1 MPPIDLTRHRAVV
14 FDVDGTLYDQRRL
27 RRRMVMELVGHC
39 LAHPRDLG
47 LPRRLQVFRRERERL
62 ADGEAEGIAMEQY
75 LRPAAHLGVPP
86 DALERE
92 VFRWM
97 EERPLRHLAAC
108 RSPGAGA
115 LFRRLRAAG
124 VAVAVLS
131 DYPAEA
137 KLAALGL
144 TADLAVAATDPGVG
158 RFKPHPA
165 GLLRVLGLL
174 DVAPERCVVVGDRD
188 ERDGEAA
195 RRVGADF
202 LLKTRRPAGP
212 GEFRRFSELLPGF
225 DS

>member
-1 MPPIDLTRHRAVV
+1 
-14 FDVDGTLYDQRRL
+14 
-27 RRRMVMELVGHC
+27 MELLGHC

-62 ADGEAEGIAMEQY
+62 AEEEAENVATEQY
-75 LRPAAHLGVPP
+75 LRPAVRLGVPP

-92 VFRWM
+92 VFDWI
-97 EERPLRHLAAC
+97 EERPLRHLPAY
-108 RSPGAGA
+108 RFEGAGA
-115 LFRRLRAAG
+115 LFRRLREAG

-144 TADLAVAATDPGVG
+144 NADLAVAATDPGVG

-165 GLLRVLGLL
+165 GLLRVLELL
-174 DVAPERCVVVGDRD
+174 DVDPAQCVVVGDRD

-195 RRVGADF
+195 RRVGAQF
-202 LLKTRRPAGP
+202 RLRTRRPSGP
-212 GEFRRFSELLPGF
+212 GQFRRFSELLG
-225 DS
+225 